1 MAAPSLRFRS
11 VREEDLDSLLVEAVP
26 EKIYTKTI
34 RLFALDF
41 YCVIVDSGCA
51 LVKNI
56 MTLIV
61 RQKDLIKR
69 DRTICFSD
77 TFSKHRHAKRAGVI
91 FSIDWVAWGKTGC

>member
-1 MAAPSLRFRS
+1 MAAASLRFRS

-51 LVKNI
+51 LVNY
-56 MTLIV
+56 
-61 RQKDLIKR
+61 
-69 DRTICFSD
+69 
-77 TFSKHRHAKRAGVI
+77 HAI
-91 FSIDWVAWGKTGC
+91 EISSS